1 MFIKITKSGSYKYVQ
16 AVESYRQDGQVK
28 HRVLFNLGRLD
39 VIEGSQSFVNFAR
52 RLLEISKAPAALT
65 LDSISEAEMSNW
77 GYIVYKKIW
86 NDFGLD
92 RILELIGSKT
102 KISYSLSKTSFL
114 MVLSHLLCPS
124 SKLACYNSQEKYIGI
139 SPVELNNIYRSLDIL
154 ADSKEE
160 IEKEIFDIN
169 RNLFNLSVDIVF
181 YDVTTFSFS
190 SCLPDSLKDFG
201 FSKAGKPGK
210 VQVVMGLLI
219 DSYDRPVGYEIFPGN
234 TFDGKT
240 LPYALE
246 CLEKRFGIRKVIIVA
261 DKGITSK
268 INLKEI
274 TDRGYSYI
282 FAYRLKSAPDKIKDE
297 VFKGTYTGIDDDNE
311 KFKYKVLDYTNNF
324 YTGSKKISMSQKIII
339 TYSEKRAKKDKI
351 DRDRAIEKAQA
362 LLENFSKI
370 KASNK
375 KGAKKYI
382 AQEAD
387 NINYTLD
394 TNAIDTDEKF
404 DGYYAIVTNEDNITA
419 EDAMFAYHNLYK
431 IEHSFRLMKSSLEVQ
446 PIFVWTPKRIK
457 GHFVICFLAF
467 LLARHLE
474 YKLTKNSI
482 PASAEKIRDALNSLN
497 FAKVS
502 IGQSSY
508 YIKTKTE
515 DIAYKILRILKI
527 PSPKNITPLE
537 ELSL

>member
-1 MFIKITKSGSYKYVQ
+1 MFIKITKSGNYKYAQ
-16 AVESYRQDGQVK
+16 AVESYRENKAIK

-65 LDSISEAEMSNW
+65 LDTVSEAEMSNW
-77 GYIVYKKIW
+77 GYVAYKKIW

-92 RILELIGSKT
+92 RILNIISSKT
-102 KISYSLSKTSFL
+102 KISYSLWQTSFL
-114 MVLSHLLCPS
+114 MAISHLLSPS
-124 SKLACYNSQEKYIGI
+124 SKLAIYNNQDRYVKL
-139 SPVELNNIYRSLDIL
+139 SPVNLNDIYRSLDIL
-154 ADSKEE
+154 ADAKEE

-190 SCLPDSLKDFG
+190 SVISDSLKDYG

-219 DSYDRPVGYEIFPGN
+219 DCYGRPVGYEIFPGN

-240 LPYALE
+240 LPAALE

-268 INLKEI
+268 INLKQI
-274 TDRGYSYI
+274 TDRGYGYI

-297 VFKGTYTGIDDDNE
+297 AFSDTYTDIDDDNGS
-311 KFKYKVLDYTNNF
+311 FRYKVVSNTDSF
-324 YTGSKKISMSQKIII
+324 YAGSGKVNLAQKIII
-339 TYSEKRAKKDKI
+339 TYSQKRAKKDKI
-351 DRDRAIEKAQA
+351 DRERAIEKAKA
-362 LLENFSKI
+362 LLEDISRI

-404 DGYYAIVTNEDNITA
+404 DGYYAIVTNQENITA
-419 EDAMFAYHNLYK
+419 EDAISAYHNLYK
-431 IEHSFRLMKSSLEVQ
+431 IEQSFRIMKSSLEVQ

-474 YKLTKNSI
+474 YKLAKNNIS
-482 PASAEKIRDALNSLN
+482 ASADRIRDALNSLN
-497 FAKVS
+497 FAKVTLGS
-502 IGQSSY
+502 SSY
-508 YIKTKTE
+508 FIKTKAE
-515 DIAYKILRILKI
+515 DLAYKILRILKI
-527 PSPKNITPLE
+527 PSPKNITPVE

>member
-1 MFIKITKSGSYKYVQ
+1 MFIKVTKSGNYKYAQAVKSYKK
-16 AVESYRQDGQVK
+16 DGVTR

-39 VIEGSQSFVNFAR
+39 VIKNNPSFQIFAGK
-52 RLLEISKAPAALT
+52 LLELSNAPNPAD
-65 LDSISEAEMSNW
+65 LDSISEAEITNW
-77 GYIVYKKIW
+77 GYVAYKKIW
-86 NDFGLD
+86 NDFSLD
-92 RILELIGSKT
+92 RILKLISSKT

-114 MVLSHLLCPS
+114 MSASHLLSPS
-124 SKLACYNSQEKYIGI
+124 SKLAAYNRQNKYTNLD
-139 SPVELNNIYRSLDIL
+139 PVELNDIYRSLDIL
-154 ADSKEE
+154 ADSKEQ
-160 IEKEIFDIN
+160 IEKEIFEIN
-169 RNLFNLSVDIVF
+169 KNLFNMSIDIVF

-190 SCLPDSLKDFG
+190 SVLPDSLKDYG

-219 DSYDRPVGYEIFPGN
+219 DTCGRPVGYEIFPGN

-240 LPYALE
+240 LPLALDS
-246 CLEKRFGIRKVIIVA
+246 LEKRFGIRKVIIVA

-282 FAYRLKSAPDKIKDE
+282 FAYRLKAAPCKIKGE
-297 VFKGTYTGIDDDNE
+297 VFKGTYTDIDDDSGL
-311 KFKYKVLDYTNNF
+311 FRYKVVSNTDSF
-324 YTGSKKISMSQKIII
+324 YAGSKKVNLAQKIII

-351 DRDRAIEKAQA
+351 DRDRAIEKAKA

-370 KASNK
+370 KASNR

-387 NINYTLD
+387 NISYTLD
-394 TNAIDTDEKF
+394 TDKVDNDSKF
-404 DGYYAIVTNEDNITA
+404 DGYYAIVTNEENMSSQDIIS
-419 EDAMFAYHNLYK
+419 AYHNLYK
-431 IEHSFRLMKSSLEVQ
+431 IEHSFRLMKSNLEVQ

-474 YKLTKNSI
+474 YKLAKNGIS
-482 PASAEKIRDALNSLN
+482 ASADRIREALNSLN
-497 FAKVS
+497 FAKVTLK
-502 IGQSSY
+502 GSSY
-508 YIKTKTE
+508 FIKTKAE
-515 DIAYKILRILKI
+515 DLAYKILRILKI
-527 PSPKNITPLE
+527 RFPKNITPIE
-537 ELSL
+537 ELNL